1 MTLFSDLNLSEPV
14 LRALADMGFSSPT
27 DIQARAIPAILQ
39 GQDVI
44 GRSHTGTGK
53 TVAFGVPAV
62 SGAMPGGPTQAL
74 VLCPTRELAMQAEG
88 ELRKICKYLEGIRVL
103 AVYGGD
109 PITTQ
114 IRQLSRGAQIVVGT
128 PGRVMDLMRRHALRL
143 DGLRMAVLD
152 EADEMLSMGFREDI
166 ETILQASPEA
176 RQTVLFSA
184 TMPPEILEITG
195 EYQRDPVLIE
205 AGNTA
210 ERTMDTIEQYYFEVP
225 RGEKERALTLLLH
238 AQQPRLSIVFCN
250 TKKMVDELGRCLSEH
265 GFQAS
270 ALHGD
275 MKQDMRTSV
284 MNSFK
289 SGRTPILIATDVAAR
304 GIDVDDVDA
313 VYNFDIPQDFEYYI
327 HRVGRTGRA
336 GRSGASYTLIDGPRQ
351 AAVIRSIERF
361 TRAKIERMPL
371 PDYEAIASQR
381 SQAIGQHIR
390 AAVLEQA
397 NGEDSRFSAQP
408 LLRTLLDEG
417 FSPEQ
422 VAQAALD
429 QLIAR
434 EMACIP
440 EVRAPKRTQP
450 KPLAALSEGC
460 VRLRVS
466 VGRNQKVAPN
476 HIVAAIAEC
485 TGISGKRIGKIQ
497 CYGDYSL
504 AEVPEELA
512 KRIVREVSGMPIGGV
527 PADLRVYREGP
538 RTEGGA
544 SRSRHDRPRGAR
556 HGDARSRSHGN
567 PGRRRK

>member
-14 LRALADMGFSSPT
+14 LRALADMGFSAPT

-44 GRSHTGTGK
+44 GKSHTGTGK
-53 TVAFGVPAV
+53 TVAFGVPSV
-62 SGAMPGGPTQAL
+62 LHTMPGGSTQVL
-74 VLCPTRELAMQAEG
+74 ILCPTRELAMQAEG
-88 ELRKICKYLEGIRVL
+88 ELRKICKYTEGVRVL

-143 DGLRMAVLD
+143 EDLRVAVLD

-166 ETILQASPEA
+166 ETILQASPAA

-210 ERTMDTIEQYYFEVP
+210 ERTMDTIQQYYFEVP

-250 TKKMVDELGRCLSEH
+250 TKKMVDELGRYLGEH

-327 HRVGRTGRA
+327 HRIGRTGRA
-336 GRSGASYTLIDGPRQ
+336 GRTGASYTLIDGPRQ

-381 SQAIGQHIR
+381 SQAIGQSIR

-397 NGEDSRFSAQP
+397 NGEDNRFSAQP

-422 VAQAALD
+422 VAEAALS

-440 EVRAPKRTQP
+440 EVRAPKRAQP
-450 KPLAALSEGC
+450 KPLAALKEGC

-512 KRIVREVSGMPIGGV
+512 SRIVHEVSGMPIGGI
-527 PADLRVYREGP
+527 PADLRIYREGGTP
-538 RTEGGA
+538 SHG
-544 SRSRHDRPRGAR
+544 RHDRPHRGAR
-556 HGDARSRSHGN
+556 HSDARSRSHSK